1 MFWVE
6 VGKLLVVYMGD
17 DCCGGYIWK
26 FVSDG
31 IVFNFIDLSNSRL
44 FNSGIFYVVCLNF
57 DGFG

>member
-1 MFWVE
+1 
-6 VGKLLVVYMGD
+6 MGD